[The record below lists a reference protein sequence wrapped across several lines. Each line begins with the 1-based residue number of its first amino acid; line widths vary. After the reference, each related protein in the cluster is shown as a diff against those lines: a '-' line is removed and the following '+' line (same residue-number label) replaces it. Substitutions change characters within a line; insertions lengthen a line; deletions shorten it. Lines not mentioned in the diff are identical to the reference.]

1 MKVDIECVVIGAG
14 VVGLAVACKLAR
26 LGREVVLV
34 EAETAI
40 GMGASSRNSE
50 VIHAGIYYPPSS
62 LKARLCVEGR
72 VKLYDFCAQHGVTTK
87 KTGKLIVA
95 ATEAQIPDLVR
106 IAETGR
112 RNGVADLVMLDEKAA
127 RSLEPALNCRAALLS
142 PSTGILDSHAFLL
155 ALRGEVESLGATL
168 AFAAPFR
175 SGVAR
180 PDGFQLFF
188 DDPARTSLTCRIL
201 INAAGLNAPAV
212 ARALDGLP
220 GETIPRSYFCK
231 GAYFALRG
239 AAPFSRLIY
248 PLPETAGL
256 GVHLTLDL
264 GGAARFGPDVEWVE
278 RPDYSINPEKG
289 EAFASEIRRYWP
301 GLPDGALYPAFCGVR
316 PKISGPG
323 EPAHDFD
330 IAGPADHTIPGL
342 VNLFGIESPGL
353 TASLAIADLVGAM
366 ISH

>member
-14 VVGLAVACKLAR
+14 VVGLAVARNLSR
-26 LGREVVLV
+26 LGREVVVV

-40 GMGASSRNSE
+40 GMGVSSRNSE

-112 RNGVADLVMLDEKAA
+112 RNGVDDLVMLDEKAA

-155 ALRGEVESLGATL
+155 ALRGEAESHGATL

-188 DDPARTSLTCRIL
+188 DDPARTSLICRIL

-220 GETIPRSYFCK
+220 GETIPKSYFCK
-231 GAYFALRG
+231 GAYSALRG

-264 GGAARFGPDVEWVE
+264 GGAAEF
-278 RPDYSINPEKG
+278 RPRRGMGGAARLQRQPGKRRSLRDRNPPLL
-289 EAFASEIRRYWP
+289 A

-323 EPAHDFD
+323 EPARDFD

-342 VNLFGIESPGL
+342 VNLFGIKVW
-353 TASLAIADLVGAM
+353 A
-366 ISH
+366 